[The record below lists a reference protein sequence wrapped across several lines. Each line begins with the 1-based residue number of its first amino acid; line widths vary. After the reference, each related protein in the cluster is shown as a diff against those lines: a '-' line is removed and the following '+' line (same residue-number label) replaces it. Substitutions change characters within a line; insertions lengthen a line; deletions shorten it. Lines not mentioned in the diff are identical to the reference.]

1 MKFAAEGRVEAPIEL
16 VYEMLSVRLTEL
28 VPFMAN
34 VAAIEELERKPG
46 DDGGVY
52 VLNRWRAE
60 PGNAPAAA
68 RPFLKPEMLVWL
80 DHASWSLSGRYVDW
94 RIEPGAFKGLFA
106 CAGRNALAQE
116 GAFTTLRITGELTID
131 PKKVPGLPS
140 FVAKRAVPPIE
151 SYLIERIK
159 PNLASLADGVGGW
172 LAAGNR

>member
-1 MKFAAEGRVEAPIEL
+1 MKFEAEGRVEAPLEL
-16 VYEMLSVRLTEL
+16 VYEMLSERLTEL

-46 DDGGVY
+46 VDGAVY

-80 DHASWSLSGRYVDW
+80 DHADWKPATHSVAW
-94 RIEPGAFKGLFA
+94 RIEPSAFKGLFA
-106 CAGRNALAQE
+106 CNGQNVLSQQ
-116 GAFTTLRITGELTID
+116 GAITTIRITAELTID
-131 PKKVPGLPS
+131 PTRVPGLPS

-151 SYLIERIK
+151 SYLIERIR